1 LEKDDICTYI
11 RLVIQN
17 MKALATIAVTAAA
30 YTFST
35 DELAQEEKR
44 LTLGKAVEVTGLTV
58 PV

>member
-1 LEKDDICTYI
+1 
-11 RLVIQN
+11 

-44 LTLGKAVEVTGLTV
+44 LTLGKAVNEVAGLTV

>member
-1 LEKDDICTYI
+1 
-11 RLVIQN
+11 
-17 MKALATIAVTAAA
+17 MKAFATIAVTAAA

-44 LTLGKAVEVTGLTV
+44 LILEKGVEVAGLTI